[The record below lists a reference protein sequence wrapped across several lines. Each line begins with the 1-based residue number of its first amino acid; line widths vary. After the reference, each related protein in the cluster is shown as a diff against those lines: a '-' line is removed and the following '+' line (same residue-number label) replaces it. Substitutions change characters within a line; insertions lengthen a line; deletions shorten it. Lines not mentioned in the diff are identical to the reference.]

1 MKIKNRIRCK
11 FTFLYFSYKAK
22 RIFPDKYHLLDWIEK
37 DQLKARTRILI
48 SSTWLSEHFLGNEY
62 GIPYFEKLLM
72 SLNTFLSKAEKGG
85 EIQTEHC
92 SFEWSG
98 WYVVKG
104 FESEYDFYDYEEE

>member
-1 MKIKNRIRCK
+1 MIFRLYHKLKI
-11 FTFLYFSYKAK
+11 LYFSCKAK
-22 RIFPDKYHLLDWIEK
+22 RIFPDKYHLLDWIEAE
-37 DQLKARTRILI
+37 QLYKARTRILV

-72 SLNTFLSKAEKGG
+72 SLSTFLSKAEKGG
-85 EIQTEHC
+85 EIWMKHC

-104 FESEYDFYDYEEE
+104 FESEYDFYDYEEQ